1 MYINPNWYLNP
12 NYFGN
17 YCPCCGRPFNYFYG
31 LNNPIQYDG
40 NLNSQN
46 MGFPKQKLKRK
57 VNNECITNYITIILN
72 PCWD

>member
-17 YCPCCGRPFNYFYG
+17 YCPCCGRPFNYFYVQ
-31 LNNPIQYDG
+31 NNPIQYDI

-46 MGFPKQKLKRK
+46 MGFPKTEVKK
-57 VNNECITNYITIILN
+57 ES
-72 PCWD
+72 